1 MKCSAEVEDVEDCSY
16 LLEVTMAV
24 NPKIIMMVAQA
35 AKSHKVREVVLH
47 VVFYSLGIILFI
59 FTAFIAL
66 ISGLLAIVQNNNLR
80 NHWNYYRTSISEL
93 FNGIES
99 DINTNVKD
107 EVYDFMPEF
116 SVNLSKATIANNF
129 DGSSLILYDEDEIS
143 RAENI
148 MRDYAGQLRAIKSQD
163 ELVSYISDFDT
174 ELSFSDISS
183 IQFTDDKGIDNL
195 SEYSD
200 ELKIFL
206 YHRAMEQ
213 MSKYNY
219 TFEKVEVDG
228 KPADRQT
235 LVVTAADG
243 STQTVEYTCIGG
255 GEIYLPEFL
264 AMYHIRQVREYL
276 IKVTENKI
284 AEDVDSQLASAI
296 GDIPDTQ
303 EQAQEYIESSWNSM
317 INGKGA
323 INLNIFEVSNLK
335 TIMENANM
343 DGAVK
348 IETERSSDRLSITL
362 ETVGSDVWKEIF
374 QIEEDLWKYVEQ
386 TQSAIEMALTDAE
399 IPEEEWTISLDN
411 MVQLALFVYFEGF
424 FELPVSSSDLAP
436 GGNGILSQCGD
447 VSDLHQYTYGTKD
460 MGVPERGITLELTG
474 RTTIHADL
482 LNCGSCIQDAF
493 IYDVWNMDEQ
503 NIANDT
509 NSNVFNQSAV
519 TIAYIIDTQQF
530 EEDYGFP
537 FPTING
543 LRGGNTITLFLEFT
557 CLSEVEFEDLDIG
570 SPVDLENLTVGYSH
584 DGYYSDTYDKGLWRH
599 HLNRDE
605 CIPHVGIKTY
615 FMSGEAAAPDPPQGT
630 HYYGGPSAKDIGVV
644 ANPRLWFKAFR
655 TGMSDELFETIKAV
669 EPD

>member
-1 MKCSAEVEDVEDCSY
+1 
-16 LLEVTMAV
+16 MAV

-35 AKSHKVREVVLH
+35 AKSEKVRKAVLYIVFMTLGLIMMIF
-47 VVFYSLGIILFI
+47 VVFTG
-59 FTAFIAL
+59 L
-66 ISGLLAIVQNNNLR
+66 ISGLFAVIENTNLK
-80 NHWNYYRTSISEL
+80 NHWDYMRANISEV
-93 FNGIES
+93 FNGIEGEINS
-99 DINTNVKD
+99 DVKD

-163 ELVSYISDFDT
+163 EFVSYISDFDT
-174 ELSFSDISS
+174 ELSFSDISN
-183 IQFTDDKGIDNL
+183 IRFTDDTGIDNL

-200 ELKIFL
+200 ELKTFL

-219 TFEKVEVDG
+219 TFEMVEVDG
-228 KPADRQT
+228 KSADRQT
-235 LVVTAADG
+235 LVVTTADG

-284 AEDVDSQLASAI
+284 AEDVDSQLASAV
-296 GDIPDTQ
+296 GDIPDTK
-303 EQAQEYIESSWNSM
+303 EEAQEYIESSWNSM

-323 INLNIFEVSNLK
+323 INLNIFEVSNLR

-348 IETERSSDRLSITL
+348 IETERSSDKLSITL
-362 ETVGSDVWKEIF
+362 ETIGSDLWKETF
-374 QIEEDLWKYVEQ
+374 QIEEDLWEYVEQ

-424 FELPVSSSDLAP
+424 FELPVNSSDIAS

-447 VSDLHQYTYGTKD
+447 VSELHQYTYGTKD

-474 RTTIHADL
+474 RTAIRADL

-503 NIANDT
+503 DIANDT
-509 NSNVFNQSAV
+509 NSKVFNQSAV

-543 LRGGNTITLFLEFT
+543 LRHGSTITLFLEFT

-599 HLNRDE
+599 HLNRNE

-630 HYYGGPSAKDIGVV
+630 HYYGGPSAKNIGVV

>member
-474 RTTIHADL
+474 RTAIHADL

-503 NIANDT
+503 DIANDT
-509 NSNVFNQSAV
+509 NSKVFNQSAV
-519 TIAYIIDTQQF
+519 TIAYIIDTDQF
-530 EEDYGFP
+530 EDDYGFP

-543 LRGGNTITLFLEFT
+543 LRHGSTITLFLEFT

-570 SPVDLENLTVGYSH
+570 SSVDLEDLTVGYSH
-584 DGYYSDTYDKGLWRH
+584 DGYYNDTYDKGLWRH
-599 HLNRDE
+599 HLNRNE

-655 TGMSDELFETIKAV
+655 TGMSDELFETIKAF
-669 EPD
+669 EPE

>member
-1 MKCSAEVEDVEDCSY
+1 
-16 LLEVTMAV
+16 MAV
-24 NPKIIMMVAQA
+24 NPKIIMLAVQA
-35 AKSHKVREVVLH
+35 AKNEKIRKVALYIVFMSLGLILMIF
-47 VVFYSLGIILFI
+47 VVFTG
-59 FTAFIAL
+59 L
-66 ISGLLAIVQNNNLR
+66 ISGLFAVVENSNLK
-80 NHWNYYRTSISEL
+80 NHWEYMRTNISEV
-93 FNGIES
+93 FKGIES
-99 DINTNVKD
+99 EINTDVKE
-107 EVYDFMPEF
+107 EVYNFMPEF
-116 SVNLSKATIANNF
+116 SINLSKATIANNF

-163 ELVSYISDFDT
+163 EFVSYISDFDT
-174 ELSFSDISS
+174 ELSFSDISN
-183 IQFTDDKGIDNL
+183 IRFTDDTGIDNL

-200 ELKIFL
+200 ELKTFL

-228 KPADRQT
+228 KSADRQI
-235 LVVTAADG
+235 LVVTTADG

-284 AEDVDSQLASAI
+284 AEDVDSQLASAV
-296 GDIPDTQ
+296 GDIPDTK
-303 EQAQEYIESSWNSM
+303 EEAQEYIESSWNSM

-323 INLNIFEVSNLK
+323 INLNIFEVSNLR

-348 IETERSSDRLSITL
+348 IETERSSDKLSITL
-362 ETVGSDVWKEIF
+362 ETVGSDVWKETF
-374 QIEEDLWKYVEQ
+374 QIEEDLWEYVEQ

-399 IPEEEWTISLDN
+399 IPDEEWTISLDN

-424 FELPVSSSDLAP
+424 FELPVNSSDIAS

-447 VSDLHQYTYGTKD
+447 VSELHQYTYGTKD

-474 RTTIHADL
+474 RTAIHADL

-503 NIANDT
+503 DIANDT
-509 NSNVFNQSAV
+509 NSKVFNQSAV
-519 TIAYIIDTQQF
+519 TIAYIIDTDQF
-530 EEDYGFP
+530 EDDYGFP

-543 LRGGNTITLFLEFT
+543 LRHGSTITLFLEFT
-557 CLSEVEFEDLDIG
+557 CLSEVEFKDLDIG

-630 HYYGGPSAKDIGVV
+630 HYYGGPSAKNIGVV

>member
-1 MKCSAEVEDVEDCSY
+1 
-16 LLEVTMAV
+16 
-24 NPKIIMMVAQA
+24 MMVAQA
-35 AKSHKVREVVLH
+35 AKSEKVRKAVLYIVFMTLGLIMMIF
-47 VVFYSLGIILFI
+47 VVFTG
-59 FTAFIAL
+59 L
-66 ISGLLAIVQNNNLR
+66 ISGLFAVIENTNLK
-80 NHWNYYRTSISEL
+80 NHWDYMRANISEV
-93 FNGIES
+93 FNGIEGEINS
-99 DINTNVKD
+99 DVKD

-557 CLSEVEFEDLDIG
+557 CLSKVEFEDLDIG

-669 EPD
+669 EPE

>member
-1 MKCSAEVEDVEDCSY
+1 
-16 LLEVTMAV
+16 MAV
-24 NPKIIMMVAQA
+24 NPKIIMLAVQA
-35 AKSHKVREVVLH
+35 AKNEKIRKVALYIVFMSLGLILMIF
-47 VVFYSLGIILFI
+47 VVFTG
-59 FTAFIAL
+59 L
-66 ISGLLAIVQNNNLR
+66 ISGLFAVVENSNLK
-80 NHWNYYRTSISEL
+80 NHWEYIRTNISEV
-93 FNGIES
+93 FKGIES
-99 DINTNVKD
+99 EINTDVKE
-107 EVYDFMPEF
+107 EVYNFMPDF
-116 SVNLSKATIANNF
+116 SINLSKATIANNF

-163 ELVSYISDFDT
+163 EFVSYISDFDT
-174 ELSFSDISS
+174 ELSFSDISN
-183 IQFTDDKGIDNL
+183 IRFTDDTGIDNL

-200 ELKIFL
+200 ELKTFL

-228 KPADRQT
+228 KPADRQI
-235 LVVTAADG
+235 LVVTTADG

-284 AEDVDSQLASAI
+284 AEDVDSQLASAV
-296 GDIPDTQ
+296 GDIPDTK
-303 EQAQEYIESSWNSM
+303 EEAQEYIESSWNSM

-323 INLNIFEVSNLK
+323 INLNIFEVSNLR

-348 IETERSSDRLSITL
+348 IETERSSDKLSITL
-362 ETVGSDVWKEIF
+362 ETVGSDVWKETF
-374 QIEEDLWKYVEQ
+374 QIEEDLWEYVEQ

-399 IPEEEWTISLDN
+399 IPEDEWTISLDN

-447 VSDLHQYTYGTKD
+447 VSELHQYTYGTKD

-474 RTTIHADL
+474 RTAIHADL

-503 NIANDT
+503 DIANDT
-509 NSNVFNQSAV
+509 NSKVFNQSAV

-543 LRGGNTITLFLEFT
+543 LRHGSTITLFLEFT
-557 CLSEVEFEDLDIG
+557 CLSEVEFKDLDIG
-570 SPVDLENLTVGYSH
+570 SSVDLENLTVGYSH

-630 HYYGGPSAKDIGVV
+630 HYYGGPSAKDIGIV

>member
-1 MKCSAEVEDVEDCSY
+1 
-16 LLEVTMAV
+16 MAV

-35 AKSHKVREVVLH
+35 AKSEKVRKAVLYIVFMTLGLIMMIF
-47 VVFYSLGIILFI
+47 VVFTG
-59 FTAFIAL
+59 L
-66 ISGLLAIVQNNNLR
+66 ISGLFAVIENTNLK
-80 NHWNYYRTSISEL
+80 NHWDYMRANISEV
-93 FNGIES
+93 FNGIEGEINS
-99 DINTNVKD
+99 DVKD

-447 VSDLHQYTYGTKD
+447 VSELHQYTYGSKD
-460 MGVPERGITLELTG
+460 MGVPEKGLTLELTG
-474 RTTIHADL
+474 KTAVRADL
-482 LNCGSCIQDAF
+482 LNCGDCIQDAF

-503 NIANDT
+503 DIANDT
-509 NSNVFNQSAV
+509 NSKVFNQSAV
-519 TIAYIIDTQQF
+519 TIAYIIDTDQF

-543 LRGGNTITLFLEFT
+543 LRHGSTITLFLEFT

-570 SPVDLENLTVGYSH
+570 SSVDLENLTVGYSH

-599 HLNRDE
+599 HINRDE

-655 TGMSDELFETIKAV
+655 TGMGDELFETIKAV

>member
-1 MKCSAEVEDVEDCSY
+1 
-16 LLEVTMAV
+16 MAV

-35 AKSHKVREVVLH
+35 AKSEKVRKAVLYIVFMTLGLIMMIF
-47 VVFYSLGIILFI
+47 VVFTG
-59 FTAFIAL
+59 L
-66 ISGLLAIVQNNNLR
+66 ISGLFAVIENTNLK
-80 NHWNYYRTSISEL
+80 NHWDYMRANISEV
-93 FNGIES
+93 FNGIEGEINS
-99 DINTNVKD
+99 DVKD

-276 IKVTENKI
+276 IKVTEHKI

>member
-1 MKCSAEVEDVEDCSY
+1 
-16 LLEVTMAV
+16 MAV
-24 NPKIIMMVAQA
+24 NPKIIMLAVQA
-35 AKSHKVREVVLH
+35 AKNEKIRKVALYIVFMSLGLILMIF
-47 VVFYSLGIILFI
+47 VVFTG
-59 FTAFIAL
+59 L
-66 ISGLLAIVQNNNLR
+66 ISGLFAVVENSNLK
-80 NHWNYYRTSISEL
+80 NHWEYMRTNISEV
-93 FNGIES
+93 FKGIES
-99 DINTNVKD
+99 EINTDVKE
-107 EVYDFMPEF
+107 EVYNFMPDF
-116 SVNLSKATIANNF
+116 SINLSKATIANNF

-163 ELVSYISDFDT
+163 EFVSYISDFDT
-174 ELSFSDISS
+174 ELSFSDISN
-183 IQFTDDKGIDNL
+183 IRFTDDTGIDNL

-200 ELKIFL
+200 ELKTFL

-228 KPADRQT
+228 KSADRQI
-235 LVVTAADG
+235 LVVTTADG

-284 AEDVDSQLASAI
+284 AEDVDSQLASAV
-296 GDIPDTQ
+296 GDIPDTK
-303 EQAQEYIESSWNSM
+303 EEAQEYIESSWNSM

-323 INLNIFEVSNLK
+323 INLNIFEVSNLR

-348 IETERSSDRLSITL
+348 IETERSSDKLSITL
-362 ETVGSDVWKEIF
+362 ETVGSDVWKETF
-374 QIEEDLWKYVEQ
+374 QIEEDLWEYVEQ

-447 VSDLHQYTYGTKD
+447 VSELHQYTYGTKD

-474 RTTIHADL
+474 RTAIHADL

-503 NIANDT
+503 DIANDT
-509 NSNVFNQSAV
+509 NSKVFNQSAV
-519 TIAYIIDTQQF
+519 TIAYIIDTDQF
-530 EEDYGFP
+530 EDDYGFP

-543 LRGGNTITLFLEFT
+543 LRHGSTITLFLEFT
-557 CLSEVEFEDLDIG
+557 CLSEVEFKDLDIG
-570 SPVDLENLTVGYSH
+570 SSVDLENLTVGYSH

-630 HYYGGPSAKDIGVV
+630 HYYGGPSAKDIGIV

-669 EPD
+669 EPE

>member
-399 IPEEEWTISLDN
+399 IPDEEWTISLDN

-424 FELPVSSSDLAP
+424 FELPVNSSDIAS

-447 VSDLHQYTYGTKD
+447 VSELHQYTYGTKD

-474 RTTIHADL
+474 RTAIRADL

-503 NIANDT
+503 DIANDT
-509 NSNVFNQSAV
+509 NSKVFNKSAV
-519 TIAYIIDTQQF
+519 TIAYIIDTDQF
-530 EEDYGFP
+530 EDDYGFP

-543 LRGGNTITLFLEFT
+543 LRHGSTITLFLEFT
-557 CLSEVEFEDLDIG
+557 CLSEVKFEDLDIG
-570 SPVDLENLTVGYSH
+570 SSVDLENLTVGYSH

>member
-1 MKCSAEVEDVEDCSY
+1 
-16 LLEVTMAV
+16 MAV

-35 AKSHKVREVVLH
+35 AKSEKVRKAVLYIVFMTLGLIMMIF
-47 VVFYSLGIILFI
+47 VVFTG
-59 FTAFIAL
+59 L
-66 ISGLLAIVQNNNLR
+66 ISGLFAVIENTNLK
-80 NHWNYYRTSISEL
+80 NHWDYMRANISEV
-93 FNGIES
+93 FNGIEGEINS
-99 DINTNVKD
+99 DVKD

-557 CLSEVEFEDLDIG
+557 CLSKVEFEDLDIG

-599 HLNRDE
+599 HLNRNE

-655 TGMSDELFETIKAV
+655 TGMSDELFETIKAF
-669 EPD
+669 EPE

>member
-1 MKCSAEVEDVEDCSY
+1 
-16 LLEVTMAV
+16 MAV

-35 AKSHKVREVVLH
+35 AKSEKVRKAVLYIVFMTLGLIMMIF
-47 VVFYSLGIILFI
+47 VVFTG
-59 FTAFIAL
+59 L
-66 ISGLLAIVQNNNLR
+66 ISGLFAVIENTNLK
-80 NHWNYYRTSISEL
+80 NHWDYMRANISEV
-93 FNGIES
+93 FNGIEGEINS
-99 DINTNVKD
+99 DVKD

-163 ELVSYISDFDT
+163 EFVSYISDFDT
-174 ELSFSDISS
+174 ELSFSDISN
-183 IQFTDDKGIDNL
+183 IRFTDDTGIDNL

-200 ELKIFL
+200 ELKTFL

-228 KPADRQT
+228 KSADRQI
-235 LVVTAADG
+235 LVVTTADG

-284 AEDVDSQLASAI
+284 AEDVDSQLASAV
-296 GDIPDTQ
+296 GDIPDTK
-303 EQAQEYIESSWNSM
+303 EEAQEYIESSWNSM

-323 INLNIFEVSNLK
+323 INLNIFEVSNLR

-348 IETERSSDRLSITL
+348 IETERSSDKLSITL
-362 ETVGSDVWKEIF
+362 ETVGSDVWKETF
-374 QIEEDLWKYVEQ
+374 QIEESLWEYVEQ

-447 VSDLHQYTYGTKD
+447 VSELHQYTYGTKD

-474 RTTIHADL
+474 RTAIHADL

-503 NIANDT
+503 DIANDT
-509 NSNVFNQSAV
+509 NSKVFNQSAV
-519 TIAYIIDTQQF
+519 TIAYIIDTDQF
-530 EEDYGFP
+530 EDDYGFP

-543 LRGGNTITLFLEFT
+543 LRHGSTITLFLEFT
-557 CLSEVEFEDLDIG
+557 CLSEVEFKDLDIG
-570 SPVDLENLTVGYSH
+570 SSVDLENLTVGYSH

>member
-1 MKCSAEVEDVEDCSY
+1 
-16 LLEVTMAV
+16 MAV

-35 AKSHKVREVVLH
+35 AKSEKVRKAVLYIVFMTLGLIMMIF
-47 VVFYSLGIILFI
+47 VVFTG
-59 FTAFIAL
+59 L
-66 ISGLLAIVQNNNLR
+66 ISGLFAVIENTNLK
-80 NHWNYYRTSISEL
+80 NHWDYMRANISEV
-93 FNGIES
+93 FNGIEGEINS
-99 DINTNVKD
+99 DVKD

-557 CLSEVEFEDLDIG
+557 CLSKVEFEDLDIG

>member
-1 MKCSAEVEDVEDCSY
+1 
-16 LLEVTMAV
+16 MAV
-24 NPKIIMMVAQA
+24 NPKIIMLAVQA
-35 AKSHKVREVVLH
+35 AKNEKIRKVALYIVFMALGLILMIF
-47 VVFYSLGIILFI
+47 VVFTG
-59 FTAFIAL
+59 L
-66 ISGLLAIVQNNNLR
+66 ISGLFAVVENSNLK
-80 NHWNYYRTSISEL
+80 NHWEYMRTNISEV
-93 FNGIES
+93 FKGIEGE
-99 DINTNVKD
+99 INTDVKE
-107 EVYDFMPEF
+107 EVYNFMPEF
-116 SVNLSKATIANNF
+116 SINLSKATIANNF

-143 RAENI
+143 RAKDI
-148 MRDYAGQLRAIKSQD
+148 MSDYAGQLRTIKSQD
-163 ELVSYISDFDT
+163 EFVSYISDFDT
-174 ELSFSDISS
+174 ELSFSDISN
-183 IQFTDDKGIDNL
+183 IRFTDDTGIDNM

-200 ELKIFL
+200 ELKTFL

-219 TFEKVEVDG
+219 TFEMVEVDG
-228 KPADRQT
+228 KSADRQT
-235 LVVTAADG
+235 LVVTTADG

-284 AEDVDSQLASAI
+284 AEDVDSQLASAV
-296 GDIPDTQ
+296 GDIPDTK
-303 EQAQEYIESSWNSM
+303 EEAQEYIESSWNSM

-323 INLNIFEVSNLK
+323 INLNIFEVSNLR

-348 IETERSSDRLSITL
+348 IETERSSDKLSITL
-362 ETVGSDVWKEIF
+362 ETVGSDVWKETF
-374 QIEEDLWKYVEQ
+374 QIEEDLWEYVEQ

-424 FELPVSSSDLAP
+424 FELPVNSSDIAS

-447 VSDLHQYTYGTKD
+447 VSELHQYTYGTKD

-474 RTTIHADL
+474 RTAIRADL
-482 LNCGSCIQDAF
+482 LNCGSCVQDAF

-509 NSNVFNQSAV
+509 NSKVFNQNAV
-519 TIAYIIDTQQF
+519 TLAYIIDTDQF

-543 LRGGNTITLFLEFT
+543 LRHGSTITLFLEFT

-570 SPVDLENLTVGYSH
+570 SSVDLENLTVGYSH

-599 HLNRDE
+599 HLNRNE

-669 EPD
+669 EPE

>member
-1 MKCSAEVEDVEDCSY
+1 MFMS
-16 LLEVTMAV
+16 LGLILM
-24 NPKIIMMVAQA
+24 IF
-35 AKSHKVREVVLH
+35 
-47 VVFYSLGIILFI
+47 VVFTG
-59 FTAFIAL
+59 L
-66 ISGLLAIVQNNNLR
+66 ISGLFAVVENSNLK
-80 NHWNYYRTSISEL
+80 NHWEYMRTNISEV
-93 FNGIES
+93 FKGIES
-99 DINTNVKD
+99 EINTDVKE
-107 EVYDFMPEF
+107 EVYNFMPEF
-116 SVNLSKATIANNF
+116 SINLSKATIANNF

-323 INLNIFEVSNLK
+323 INLNIFEVSNLR

-348 IETERSSDRLSITL
+348 IETERSSDKLSITL
-362 ETVGSDVWKEIF
+362 ETVGSDVWKETF
-374 QIEEDLWKYVEQ
+374 QIEEDLWEYVEQ

-399 IPEEEWTISLDN
+399 IPDEEWTISLDN

-424 FELPVSSSDLAP
+424 FELPVNSSDIAS

-447 VSDLHQYTYGTKD
+447 VSELHQYTYGTKD

-474 RTTIHADL
+474 RTAIRADL

-503 NIANDT
+503 DIANDT
-509 NSNVFNQSAV
+509 NSKVFNQSAV

-570 SPVDLENLTVGYSH
+570 SSVDLENLTVGYSH

-599 HLNRDE
+599 HLNRNE

-615 FMSGEAAAPDPPQGT
+615 FMSGEAAAPDPPLGT

-644 ANPRLWFKAFR
+644 ANPRLWFKEFR

>member
-1 MKCSAEVEDVEDCSY
+1 
-16 LLEVTMAV
+16 MAV

-35 AKSHKVREVVLH
+35 AKSEKVRKAVLYIVFMTLGLIMMIF
-47 VVFYSLGIILFI
+47 VVFTG
-59 FTAFIAL
+59 L
-66 ISGLLAIVQNNNLR
+66 ISGLFAVIENTNLK
-80 NHWNYYRTSISEL
+80 NHWDYMRANISEV
-93 FNGIES
+93 FNGIEGEINS
-99 DINTNVKD
+99 DVKD

-243 STQTVEYTCIGG
+243 STQTVEYTSIGG

>member
-1 MKCSAEVEDVEDCSY
+1 M
-16 LLEVTMAV
+16 LAV
-24 NPKIIMMVAQA
+24 QA
-35 AKSHKVREVVLH
+35 AKNEKIRKVALYIVFMALGLILMIF
-47 VVFYSLGIILFI
+47 VVFTG
-59 FTAFIAL
+59 L
-66 ISGLLAIVQNNNLR
+66 ISGLFAVVENSNLK
-80 NHWNYYRTSISEL
+80 NHWEYMRTNISEV
-93 FNGIES
+93 FKGIEGE
-99 DINTNVKD
+99 INTDVKE
-107 EVYDFMPEF
+107 EVYNFMPEF
-116 SVNLSKATIANNF
+116 SINLSKATIANNF

-163 ELVSYISDFDT
+163 AFDHYVSDFDT
-174 ELSFSDISS
+174 ELSFSDISN
-183 IQFTDDKGIDNL
+183 IRFTDDTGIDNM

-200 ELKIFL
+200 ELKTFL

-228 KPADRQT
+228 KSADRQI
-235 LVVTAADG
+235 LVVTTADG

-284 AEDVDSQLASAI
+284 AEDVDSQLASAV
-296 GDIPDTQ
+296 GDIPDTK
-303 EQAQEYIESSWNSM
+303 EEAQEYIESSWTSM

-323 INLNIFEVSNLK
+323 INLNIFEVSNLR

-348 IETERSSDRLSITL
+348 IETERSSDKLSITL
-362 ETVGSDVWKEIF
+362 ETVGSDVWKETF
-374 QIEEDLWKYVEQ
+374 QIEEDLWEYVEQ

-399 IPEEEWTISLDN
+399 IPDEEWTISLDN

-424 FELPVSSSDLAP
+424 FELPVNSSDIAS

-447 VSDLHQYTYGTKD
+447 VSELHQYTYGTKD

-474 RTTIHADL
+474 RTAIRADL

-503 NIANDT
+503 DIANDT
-509 NSNVFNQSAV
+509 NSKVFNQSAV

-570 SPVDLENLTVGYSH
+570 SSVDLENLTVGYSH

-615 FMSGEAAAPDPPQGT
+615 FMSGEAAAPDPPLGT

>member
-1 MKCSAEVEDVEDCSY
+1 
-16 LLEVTMAV
+16 MAV

-35 AKSHKVREVVLH
+35 AKSEKVRKAVLYIVFMTLGLIMMIF
-47 VVFYSLGIILFI
+47 VVFTG
-59 FTAFIAL
+59 L
-66 ISGLLAIVQNNNLR
+66 ISGLFAVIENTNLK
-80 NHWNYYRTSISEL
+80 NHWDYMRANISEV
-93 FNGIES
+93 FNGIEGEINS
-99 DINTNVKD
+99 DVKD

-447 VSDLHQYTYGTKD
+447 VSELHQYTYGTKD

-474 RTTIHADL
+474 RTAIHADL

-503 NIANDT
+503 DIANDT
-509 NSNVFNQSAV
+509 NSKVFNQSAV
-519 TIAYIIDTQQF
+519 TIAYIIDTDQF
-530 EEDYGFP
+530 EDDYGFP

-543 LRGGNTITLFLEFT
+543 LRHGSTITLFLEFT
-557 CLSEVEFEDLDIG
+557 CLSEAEFEDLDIG
-570 SPVDLENLTVGYSH
+570 SSVDLENLTVGYSH

-599 HLNRDE
+599 HINRDE

-655 TGMSDELFETIKAV
+655 TGMGDELFETIKAV

>member
-1 MKCSAEVEDVEDCSY
+1 
-16 LLEVTMAV
+16 MAV

-35 AKSHKVREVVLH
+35 AKSEKVRKAVLYIVFMTLGLIMMIF
-47 VVFYSLGIILFI
+47 VVFTG
-59 FTAFIAL
+59 L
-66 ISGLLAIVQNNNLR
+66 ISGLFAVIENTNLK
-80 NHWNYYRTSISEL
+80 NHWDYMRANISEV
-93 FNGIES
+93 FNGIEGEINS
-99 DINTNVKD
+99 DVKD

-163 ELVSYISDFDT
+163 EFVSYISDFDT
-174 ELSFSDISS
+174 ELSFSDISN
-183 IQFTDDKGIDNL
+183 IRFTDDTGIDNL

-200 ELKIFL
+200 ELKTFL

-228 KPADRQT
+228 KSADRQI
-235 LVVTAADG
+235 LVVTTADG

-284 AEDVDSQLASAI
+284 AEDVDSQLASAV
-296 GDIPDTQ
+296 GDIPDTK
-303 EQAQEYIESSWNSM
+303 EEAQEYIESSWNSM

-323 INLNIFEVSNLK
+323 INLNIFEVSNLR

-348 IETERSSDRLSITL
+348 IETERSSDKLSITL
-362 ETVGSDVWKEIF
+362 ETVGSDVWKETF
-374 QIEEDLWKYVEQ
+374 QIEESLWEYVEQ

-447 VSDLHQYTYGTKD
+447 VSELHQYTYGTKD

-474 RTTIHADL
+474 RTAIHADL

-503 NIANDT
+503 DIANDT
-509 NSNVFNQSAV
+509 NSKVFNQSAV
-519 TIAYIIDTQQF
+519 TIAYIIDTDQF
-530 EEDYGFP
+530 EDDYGFP

-543 LRGGNTITLFLEFT
+543 LRHGSTITLFLEFT
-557 CLSEVEFEDLDIG
+557 CLSEVEFKDLDIG
-570 SPVDLENLTVGYSH
+570 SSVDLENLTVGYSH

-605 CIPHVGIKTY
+605 CIPHVGIKAY

>member
-1 MKCSAEVEDVEDCSY
+1 
-16 LLEVTMAV
+16 
-24 NPKIIMMVAQA
+24 MMVAQA
-35 AKSHKVREVVLH
+35 AKSEKVRKAVLYIVFMTLGLIMMIF
-47 VVFYSLGIILFI
+47 VVFTG
-59 FTAFIAL
+59 L
-66 ISGLLAIVQNNNLR
+66 ISGLFAVIENTNLK
-80 NHWNYYRTSISEL
+80 NHWDYMRANISEV
-93 FNGIES
+93 FNGIEGEINS
-99 DINTNVKD
+99 DVKD

-386 TQSAIEMALTDAE
+386 TQSEIEMALTDAE

-557 CLSEVEFEDLDIG
+557 CLSKVEFEDLDIG

-599 HLNRDE
+599 HLNRNE

-655 TGMSDELFETIKAV
+655 TGMSDELFETIKAF
-669 EPD
+669 EPE

>member
-1 MKCSAEVEDVEDCSY
+1 
-16 LLEVTMAV
+16 MAV
-24 NPKIIMMVAQA
+24 NPKIIMLAVQA
-35 AKSHKVREVVLH
+35 AKNEKIRKVALYIVFMSLGLILMIF
-47 VVFYSLGIILFI
+47 VVFTG
-59 FTAFIAL
+59 L
-66 ISGLLAIVQNNNLR
+66 ISGLFAVVENSNLK
-80 NHWNYYRTSISEL
+80 NHWEYMRTNISEV
-93 FNGIES
+93 FKGIES
-99 DINTNVKD
+99 EINTDVKE
-107 EVYDFMPEF
+107 EVYNFMPDF
-116 SVNLSKATIANNF
+116 SINLSKATIANNF

-174 ELSFSDISS
+174 ELSFSDISN
-183 IQFTDDKGIDNL
+183 IRFTDDTGIDNL

-200 ELKIFL
+200 ELKTFL

-228 KPADRQT
+228 KSADRQI
-235 LVVTAADG
+235 LVVTTADG

-284 AEDVDSQLASAI
+284 AEDVDSQLASAV
-296 GDIPDTQ
+296 GDIPDTK
-303 EQAQEYIESSWNSM
+303 EEAQEYIESSWNSM

-323 INLNIFEVSNLK
+323 INLNIFEVSNLR

-348 IETERSSDRLSITL
+348 IETERSSDKLSITL
-362 ETVGSDVWKEIF
+362 ETVGSDVWKETF
-374 QIEEDLWKYVEQ
+374 QIEEDLWEYVEQ

-399 IPEEEWTISLDN
+399 IPEDEWTISLDN

-447 VSDLHQYTYGTKD
+447 VSELHQYTYGTKD

-474 RTTIHADL
+474 RTAIRADL

-503 NIANDT
+503 DIANDT
-509 NSNVFNQSAV
+509 NSKVFNQSAV
-519 TIAYIIDTQQF
+519 TIAYIIDTDQF

-570 SPVDLENLTVGYSH
+570 SSVDLENLTVGYSH

-630 HYYGGPSAKDIGVV
+630 HYYGGPSAKNIGVV

>member
-1 MKCSAEVEDVEDCSY
+1 
-16 LLEVTMAV
+16 MAV

-35 AKSHKVREVVLH
+35 AKSEKVRKAVLYIVFMTLGLIMMIF
-47 VVFYSLGIILFI
+47 VVFTG
-59 FTAFIAL
+59 L
-66 ISGLLAIVQNNNLR
+66 ISGLFAVIENTNLK
-80 NHWNYYRTSISEL
+80 NHWDYMRANISEV
-93 FNGIES
+93 FNGIEGEINS
-99 DINTNVKD
+99 DVKD

-493 IYDVWNMDEQ
+493 IYDVWNMNEQ
-503 NIANDT
+503 DIANDT
-509 NSNVFNQSAV
+509 NSKVFNQSAV
-519 TIAYIIDTQQF
+519 TIAYIIDTDQF
-530 EEDYGFP
+530 EDDYGFP

-543 LRGGNTITLFLEFT
+543 LRHGSTITLFLEFT

-570 SPVDLENLTVGYSH
+570 SSVDLNNLIVGYSH

>member
-1 MKCSAEVEDVEDCSY
+1 
-16 LLEVTMAV
+16 MAV

-35 AKSHKVREVVLH
+35 AKSEKVRKAVLYIVFMTLGLIMMIF
-47 VVFYSLGIILFI
+47 VVFTG
-59 FTAFIAL
+59 L
-66 ISGLLAIVQNNNLR
+66 ISGLFAVIENTNLK
-80 NHWNYYRTSISEL
+80 NHWDYMRANISEV
-93 FNGIES
+93 FNGIEGEINS
-99 DINTNVKD
+99 DVKD

-570 SPVDLENLTVGYSH
+570 SSVDLNNLIVGYSH

-655 TGMSDELFETIKAV
+655 TGMSDELFETIKAF
-669 EPD
+669 EPE

>member
-1 MKCSAEVEDVEDCSY
+1 
-16 LLEVTMAV
+16 MAV

-35 AKSHKVREVVLH
+35 AKSEKVRKAVLYIVFMTLGLIMMIF
-47 VVFYSLGIILFI
+47 VVFTG
-59 FTAFIAL
+59 L
-66 ISGLLAIVQNNNLR
+66 ISGLFAVIENTNLK
-80 NHWNYYRTSISEL
+80 NHWDYMRANISEV
-93 FNGIES
+93 FNGIEGEINS
-99 DINTNVKD
+99 DVKD

-284 AEDVDSQLASAI
+284 AEDVDSQLASAV

>member
-1 MKCSAEVEDVEDCSY
+1 
-16 LLEVTMAV
+16 MAV
-24 NPKIIMMVAQA
+24 NPKIIMLAVQA
-35 AKSHKVREVVLH
+35 AKNEKIRKVALYIVFMSLGLILMIF
-47 VVFYSLGIILFI
+47 VVFTG
-59 FTAFIAL
+59 L
-66 ISGLLAIVQNNNLR
+66 ISGLFAVVENSNLK
-80 NHWNYYRTSISEL
+80 NHWEYMRTNISEV
-93 FNGIES
+93 FKGIES
-99 DINTNVKD
+99 EINTDVKE
-107 EVYDFMPEF
+107 EVYNFMPDF
-116 SVNLSKATIANNF
+116 SINLSKATIANNF

-148 MRDYAGQLRAIKSQD
+148 MRDYAGQFRAIKSQD
-163 ELVSYISDFDT
+163 EFVSYISDFDT

-183 IQFTDDKGIDNL
+183 IRFTDDTGIDNL

-200 ELKIFL
+200 ELKTFL

-228 KPADRQT
+228 KSADRQL
-235 LVVTAADG
+235 LVVTTADG

-284 AEDVDSQLASAI
+284 AEDVDSQLASAV
-296 GDIPDTQ
+296 GDIPDTK
-303 EQAQEYIESSWNSM
+303 EEAQEYIESSWNSM

-323 INLNIFEVSNLK
+323 INLNIFEVSNLR

-348 IETERSSDRLSITL
+348 IETERSSDKLSIML
-362 ETVGSDVWKEIF
+362 ETVGSDVWKETF
-374 QIEEDLWKYVEQ
+374 QIEEGLWEYVEQ
-386 TQSAIEMALTDAE
+386 TQSAIEMALTDAG

-447 VSDLHQYTYGTKD
+447 VSELHQYTYGTKD

-474 RTTIHADL
+474 RTAIHADL

-503 NIANDT
+503 DIANDT
-509 NSNVFNQSAV
+509 NSKVFNQSAV
-519 TIAYIIDTQQF
+519 TIAYIIDTDQF
-530 EEDYGFP
+530 EDDYGFP

-543 LRGGNTITLFLEFT
+543 LRHGSTITLFLEFT
-557 CLSEVEFEDLDIG
+557 CLSEVEFKDLDIG
-570 SPVDLENLTVGYSH
+570 SSVDLENLTVGYSH

-630 HYYGGPSAKDIGVV
+630 HYYGGPSAKDIGIV

-669 EPD
+669 EPE

>member
-1 MKCSAEVEDVEDCSY
+1 
-16 LLEVTMAV
+16 
-24 NPKIIMMVAQA
+24 
-35 AKSHKVREVVLH
+35 
-47 VVFYSLGIILFI
+47 
-59 FTAFIAL
+59 
-66 ISGLLAIVQNNNLR
+66 
-80 NHWNYYRTSISEL
+80 
-93 FNGIES
+93 
-99 DINTNVKD
+99 
-107 EVYDFMPEF
+107 
-116 SVNLSKATIANNF
+116 
-129 DGSSLILYDEDEIS
+129 
-143 RAENI
+143 

-163 ELVSYISDFDT
+163 EFVSYISDFDT
-174 ELSFSDISS
+174 ELSFSDISN
-183 IQFTDDKGIDNL
+183 IRFTDDTGIDNL

-200 ELKIFL
+200 ELKTFL

-228 KPADRQT
+228 KSADRQI
-235 LVVTAADG
+235 LVVTTADG

-284 AEDVDSQLASAI
+284 AEDVDSQLASAV
-296 GDIPDTQ
+296 GDIPDTK
-303 EQAQEYIESSWNSM
+303 EEAQEYIESSWNSM

-323 INLNIFEVSNLK
+323 INLNIFEVSNLR

-348 IETERSSDRLSITL
+348 IETERSSDKLSITL
-362 ETVGSDVWKEIF
+362 ETVGSDVWKETF
-374 QIEEDLWKYVEQ
+374 QIEEDLWEYVEQ
-386 TQSAIEMALTDAE
+386 TQLAIEMALTDAG

-424 FELPVSSSDLAP
+424 FELPVNSSNLAS

-447 VSDLHQYTYGTKD
+447 VSELHQYTYGTKD

-474 RTTIHADL
+474 RTAIHADL

-503 NIANDT
+503 DIANDT
-509 NSNVFNQSAV
+509 NSKVFNQSAV

-570 SPVDLENLTVGYSH
+570 SSVDLENLTVGYSH

-630 HYYGGPSAKDIGVV
+630 HYYGGPSAKNIGVV

>member
-1 MKCSAEVEDVEDCSY
+1 
-16 LLEVTMAV
+16 MAV

-35 AKSHKVREVVLH
+35 AKSEKVRKAVLYIVFMTLGLIMMIF
-47 VVFYSLGIILFI
+47 VVFTG
-59 FTAFIAL
+59 L
-66 ISGLLAIVQNNNLR
+66 ISGLFAVIENTNLK
-80 NHWNYYRTSISEL
+80 NHWDYMRANISEV
-93 FNGIES
+93 FNGIEGEINS
-99 DINTNVKD
+99 DVKD

-447 VSDLHQYTYGTKD
+447 VSELHQYTYGTKD

-474 RTTIHADL
+474 KTAIHADL

-503 NIANDT
+503 DIANDT

>member
-1 MKCSAEVEDVEDCSY
+1 
-16 LLEVTMAV
+16 MAV

-35 AKSHKVREVVLH
+35 AKSEKVRKAVLYIVFMTLGLIMMIF
-47 VVFYSLGIILFI
+47 VVFTG
-59 FTAFIAL
+59 L
-66 ISGLLAIVQNNNLR
+66 ISGLFAVIENTNLK
-80 NHWNYYRTSISEL
+80 NHWDYMRANISEV
-93 FNGIES
+93 FNGIEGEINS
-99 DINTNVKD
+99 DVKD

-669 EPD
+669 EPK

>member
-1 MKCSAEVEDVEDCSY
+1 
-16 LLEVTMAV
+16 MAV

-35 AKSHKVREVVLH
+35 AKSEKVRKAVLYIVFMTLGLIMMIF
-47 VVFYSLGIILFI
+47 VVFTG
-59 FTAFIAL
+59 L
-66 ISGLLAIVQNNNLR
+66 ISGLFAVIENTNLK
-80 NHWNYYRTSISEL
+80 NHWDYMRANISEV
-93 FNGIES
+93 FNGIEGEINS
-99 DINTNVKD
+99 DVKD

-284 AEDVDSQLASAI
+284 AEDVDSQLASAV

-669 EPD
+669 EPE

>member
-1 MKCSAEVEDVEDCSY
+1 
-16 LLEVTMAV
+16 
-24 NPKIIMMVAQA
+24 MMVAQA
-35 AKSHKVREVVLH
+35 AKSEKVRKAVLYIVFMTLGLIMMIF
-47 VVFYSLGIILFI
+47 VVFTG
-59 FTAFIAL
+59 L
-66 ISGLLAIVQNNNLR
+66 ISGLFAVIENTNLK
-80 NHWNYYRTSISEL
+80 NHWDYMRANISEV
-93 FNGIES
+93 FNGIEGEINS
-99 DINTNVKD
+99 DVKD

-447 VSDLHQYTYGTKD
+447 VSELHQYTYGTKD

-474 RTTIHADL
+474 RTAIHADL

-503 NIANDT
+503 DIANDT
-509 NSNVFNQSAV
+509 NSKVFNQSAV
-519 TIAYIIDTQQF
+519 TIAYIIDTDQF
-530 EEDYGFP
+530 EDDYGFP

-543 LRGGNTITLFLEFT
+543 LRHGSTITLFLEFT
-557 CLSEVEFEDLDIG
+557 CLSEAEFEDLDIG
-570 SPVDLENLTVGYSH
+570 SSVDLENLTVGYSH

-599 HLNRDE
+599 HINRDE

-655 TGMSDELFETIKAV
+655 TGMGDELFETIKAV

>member
-1 MKCSAEVEDVEDCSY
+1 M
-16 LLEVTMAV
+16 
-24 NPKIIMMVAQA
+24 
-35 AKSHKVREVVLH
+35 
-47 VVFYSLGIILFI
+47 
-59 FTAFIAL
+59 
-66 ISGLLAIVQNNNLR
+66 
-80 NHWNYYRTSISEL
+80 
-93 FNGIES
+93 
-99 DINTNVKD
+99 
-107 EVYDFMPEF
+107 
-116 SVNLSKATIANNF
+116 
-129 DGSSLILYDEDEIS
+129 
-143 RAENI
+143 
-148 MRDYAGQLRAIKSQD
+148 
-163 ELVSYISDFDT
+163 
-174 ELSFSDISS
+174 
-183 IQFTDDKGIDNL
+183 
-195 SEYSD
+195 
-200 ELKIFL
+200 
-206 YHRAMEQ
+206 
-213 MSKYNY
+213 
-219 TFEKVEVDG
+219 
-228 KPADRQT
+228 
-235 LVVTAADG
+235 TAADG

-284 AEDVDSQLASAI
+284 AEDVDSQLASAV

-362 ETVGSDVWKEIF
+362 ETVDSDVWKEIF
-374 QIEEDLWKYVEQ
+374 QIEEDLWEYVEQ

-447 VSDLHQYTYGTKD
+447 VSELHQYTYGTKD

-474 RTTIHADL
+474 RTAIHADL

-503 NIANDT
+503 DIANDT
-509 NSNVFNQSAV
+509 NSKVFNQSAV
-519 TIAYIIDTQQF
+519 TIAYIIDTNQF

-543 LRGGNTITLFLEFT
+543 LRHGSTITLFLEFT
-557 CLSEVEFEDLDIG
+557 CLSDVEFEDLDIG
-570 SPVDLENLTVGYSH
+570 SSVDLENLTVGYSH

-599 HLNRDE
+599 HLNRNE

-615 FMSGEAAAPDPPQGT
+615 FMSGEATAPDPPQGT

-669 EPD
+669 EPE

>member
-1 MKCSAEVEDVEDCSY
+1 
-16 LLEVTMAV
+16 
-24 NPKIIMMVAQA
+24 MMVAQA
-35 AKSHKVREVVLH
+35 AKSEKVRKAVLYIVFMTLGLIMMIF
-47 VVFYSLGIILFI
+47 VVFTG
-59 FTAFIAL
+59 L
-66 ISGLLAIVQNNNLR
+66 ISGLFAVIENTNLK
-80 NHWNYYRTSISEL
+80 NHWDYMRANISEV
-93 FNGIES
+93 FNGIEGEINS
-99 DINTNVKD
+99 DVKD

-243 STQTVEYTCIGG
+243 STQTVEYTSIGG

>member
-1 MKCSAEVEDVEDCSY
+1 
-16 LLEVTMAV
+16 MAV

-47 VVFYSLGIILFI
+47 VLFYSLGIILFI

-66 ISGLLAIVQNNNLR
+66 TSGLLAIVQNNNLR
-80 NHWNYYRTSISEL
+80 NHWSYYRTSISEL

-107 EVYDFMPEF
+107 EVYDFMPDF

-143 RAENI
+143 RAETI
-148 MRDYAGQLRAIKSQD
+148 METYAGQLCAITTQD
-163 ELVSYISDFDT
+163 AFDSFISDYDT
-174 ELSFSDISS
+174 DLSFSDISS
-183 IQFTDDKGIDNL
+183 IRFTDDTGIENL

-200 ELKIFL
+200 ELKTFL

-219 TFEKVEVDG
+219 TFENIELDDG
-228 KPADRQT
+228 KRADRQT

-255 GEIYLPEFL
+255 GEVYLPEFL
-264 AMYHIRQVREYL
+264 AMYNVRQGREYL
-276 IKVTENKI
+276 IKTTQNQ
-284 AEDVDSQLASAI
+284 APDLDSQMEQAL
-296 GDIPDTQ
+296 GDIPETAED
-303 EQAQEYIESSWNSM
+303 AQEYINNSWGSM
-317 INGKGA
+317 IDGRGA
-323 INLNIFEVSNLK
+323 INLSLFQMSNLK
-335 TIMENANM
+335 SIIENANM
-343 DGAVK
+343 SGAAK
-348 IETERSSDRLSITL
+348 IETERKADKLSITL
-362 ETVGSDVWKEIF
+362 ETVGADVWRDIF
-374 QIEEDLWKYVEQ
+374 GIEEEFEQYVEQ
-386 TQSAIEMALTDAE
+386 SQMAIEMALSEAE
-399 IPEEEWTISLDN
+399 IPQEEWTISLDN

-436 GGNGILSQCGD
+436 GANGILSQCGD
-447 VSDLHQYTYGTKD
+447 VSELHQYTYGTKD

-474 RTTIHADL
+474 RTAIHADL

-503 NIANDT
+503 DIANDT
-509 NSNVFNQSAV
+509 NSKVFNQSAV
-519 TIAYIIDTQQF
+519 TIAYIIDTDQF
-530 EEDYGFP
+530 EDDYGFP

-543 LRGGNTITLFLEFT
+543 LRHGSTITLFLEFT
-557 CLSEVEFEDLDIG
+557 CLSEVEFKDLDIG
-570 SPVDLENLTVGYSH
+570 SSVDLENLTVGYSH
-584 DGYYSDTYDKGLWRH
+584 DGYYSDTFDKGLWRH

-615 FMSGEAAAPDPPQGT
+615 FMSGEATAPDPPQGT
-630 HYYGGPSAKDIGVV
+630 HYYCGPSAKDIGVA

-655 TGMSDELFETIKAV
+655 TGMSEELFETIKAV
-669 EPD
+669 EPE

>member
-1 MKCSAEVEDVEDCSY
+1 
-16 LLEVTMAV
+16 
-24 NPKIIMMVAQA
+24 MMVAQA
-35 AKSHKVREVVLH
+35 AKSEKVRKAVLYIVFMTLGLIMMIF
-47 VVFYSLGIILFI
+47 VVFTG
-59 FTAFIAL
+59 L
-66 ISGLLAIVQNNNLR
+66 ISGLFAVIENTNLK
-80 NHWNYYRTSISEL
+80 NHWDYMRANISEV
-93 FNGIES
+93 FNGIEGEINS
-99 DINTNVKD
+99 DVKD

-630 HYYGGPSAKDIGVV
+630 HYYLSLIH
-644 ANPRLWFKAFR
+644 
-655 TGMSDELFETIKAV
+655 I
-669 EPD
+669 

>member
-1 MKCSAEVEDVEDCSY
+1 
-16 LLEVTMAV
+16 MAV

-35 AKSHKVREVVLH
+35 AKSEKVRKAVLYIVFMTLGLIMMIF
-47 VVFYSLGIILFI
+47 VVFTG
-59 FTAFIAL
+59 L
-66 ISGLLAIVQNNNLR
+66 ISGLFAVIENTNLK
-80 NHWNYYRTSISEL
+80 NHWDYMRANISEV
-93 FNGIES
+93 FNGIEGEINS
-99 DINTNVKD
+99 DVKD

-503 NIANDT
+503 DIANDT
-509 NSNVFNQSAV
+509 NSKVFNQSAV

-570 SPVDLENLTVGYSH
+570 SSVDLENLTVGYSH

-599 HLNRDE
+599 HLNRNE

-615 FMSGEAAAPDPPQGT
+615 FMSGEAAAPDPPLGT

-644 ANPRLWFKAFR
+644 ANPRLWFKEFR

>member
-24 NPKIIMMVAQA
+24 NPKIIMMIAQA
-35 AKSHKVREVVLH
+35 AKSEKVRKAVLYIVFMTLGLIMMIF
-47 VVFYSLGIILFI
+47 VVFTG
-59 FTAFIAL
+59 L
-66 ISGLLAIVQNNNLR
+66 ISGLFAVIENTNLK
-80 NHWNYYRTSISEL
+80 NHWDYMRANISEV
-93 FNGIES
+93 FNGIEGEINS
-99 DINTNVKD
+99 DVKD

-557 CLSEVEFEDLDIG
+557 CLSKVEFEDLDIG

-599 HLNRDE
+599 HLNRNE

-655 TGMSDELFETIKAV
+655 TGMSDELFETIKAF
-669 EPD
+669 EPE

>member
-1 MKCSAEVEDVEDCSY
+1 
-16 LLEVTMAV
+16 MAV
-24 NPKIIMMVAQA
+24 NPKIIMLAVQA
-35 AKSHKVREVVLH
+35 AKNEKIRKVALYIVFMSLGLILMIF
-47 VVFYSLGIILFI
+47 VVFTG
-59 FTAFIAL
+59 L
-66 ISGLLAIVQNNNLR
+66 ISGLFAVVENSNLK
-80 NHWNYYRTSISEL
+80 NHWEYMRTNISEV
-93 FNGIES
+93 FKGIES
-99 DINTNVKD
+99 EINTDVKE
-107 EVYDFMPEF
+107 EVYNFMPEF
-116 SVNLSKATIANNF
+116 SINLSKATIANNF

-323 INLNIFEVSNLK
+323 INLNIFEVSNLR

-348 IETERSSDRLSITL
+348 IETERSSDKLSITL
-362 ETVGSDVWKEIF
+362 ETVGSDVWKETF
-374 QIEEDLWKYVEQ
+374 QIEEDIWEYVEQ

-399 IPEEEWTISLDN
+399 IPEDEWTISLDN

-447 VSDLHQYTYGTKD
+447 VSELHQYTYGTKD

-474 RTTIHADL
+474 RTAIHADL

-503 NIANDT
+503 DIANDT
-509 NSNVFNQSAV
+509 NSKVFNQSAV
-519 TIAYIIDTQQF
+519 TIAYIIDTDQF
-530 EEDYGFP
+530 EDDYGFP

-543 LRGGNTITLFLEFT
+543 LRHGSTITLFLEFT
-557 CLSEVEFEDLDIG
+557 CLSEVEFKDLDIG
-570 SPVDLENLTVGYSH
+570 SSVDLENLTVGYSH

-615 FMSGEAAAPDPPQGT
+615 FMSGEAAAPDPLQGT
-630 HYYGGPSAKDIGVV
+630 HYYGGPSAKDIGVA

>member
-1 MKCSAEVEDVEDCSY
+1 
-16 LLEVTMAV
+16 
-24 NPKIIMMVAQA
+24 MMVAQA
-35 AKSHKVREVVLH
+35 AKSEKVRKAVLYIVFMTLGLIMMIF
-47 VVFYSLGIILFI
+47 VVFTG
-59 FTAFIAL
+59 L
-66 ISGLLAIVQNNNLR
+66 ISGLFAVIENTNLK
-80 NHWNYYRTSISEL
+80 NHWDYMRANISEV
-93 FNGIES
+93 FNGIEGEINS
-99 DINTNVKD
+99 DVKD

-447 VSDLHQYTYGTKD
+447 VSELHQYTYGTKD

-474 RTTIHADL
+474 RTAVHADL

-493 IYDVWNMDEQ
+493 IYDVWNMNEQ
-503 NIANDT
+503 DIANDT
-509 NSNVFNQSAV
+509 NSKVFNQSAV
-519 TIAYIIDTQQF
+519 TIAYIIDTDQF
-530 EEDYGFP
+530 EDDYGFP

-543 LRGGNTITLFLEFT
+543 LRHGSTITLFLEFT

-570 SPVDLENLTVGYSH
+570 SSVDLNNLIVGYSH

-669 EPD
+669 EPE

>member
-1 MKCSAEVEDVEDCSY
+1 
-16 LLEVTMAV
+16 MAV
-24 NPKIIMMVAQA
+24 NPKIIMLAVQA
-35 AKSHKVREVVLH
+35 AKNEKIRKVALYIVFMSLGLILMIF
-47 VVFYSLGIILFI
+47 VVFTG
-59 FTAFIAL
+59 L
-66 ISGLLAIVQNNNLR
+66 ISGLFAVVENSNLK
-80 NHWNYYRTSISEL
+80 NHWEYMRTNISEV
-93 FNGIES
+93 FKGIES
-99 DINTNVKD
+99 EINTDVKE
-107 EVYDFMPEF
+107 EVYNFMPEF
-116 SVNLSKATIANNF
+116 SINLSKATIANNF

-163 ELVSYISDFDT
+163 EFVSYISDFDT
-174 ELSFSDISS
+174 ELSFSDISN
-183 IQFTDDKGIDNL
+183 IRFTDDTGIDNL

-200 ELKIFL
+200 ELKTFL

-228 KPADRQT
+228 KSADRQI
-235 LVVTAADG
+235 LVVTTADG

-284 AEDVDSQLASAI
+284 AEDVDSQLASAV
-296 GDIPDTQ
+296 GDIPDTK
-303 EQAQEYIESSWNSM
+303 EEAQEYIESSWNSM

-323 INLNIFEVSNLK
+323 INLNIFEVSNLR

-348 IETERSSDRLSITL
+348 IETERSSDKLSITL
-362 ETVGSDVWKEIF
+362 ETVGSDVWKETF
-374 QIEEDLWKYVEQ
+374 QIEEDLWEYVEQ

-399 IPEEEWTISLDN
+399 IPDEEWTISLDN

-424 FELPVSSSDLAP
+424 FELPVNSSDIAS

-447 VSDLHQYTYGTKD
+447 VSELHQYTYGTKD

-474 RTTIHADL
+474 RTAIRADL

-503 NIANDT
+503 DIANDT
-509 NSNVFNQSAV
+509 NSKVFNQSAV

-570 SPVDLENLTVGYSH
+570 SSVDLENLTVGYSH

-599 HLNRDE
+599 HLNRNE

-615 FMSGEAAAPDPPQGT
+615 FMSGEAAAPDPPLGT

-644 ANPRLWFKAFR
+644 ANPRLWFKEFR